1 MKSKSKTCRDCGG
14 TEFYTRDVSLMGD
27 AGKCLPVGIFSSRE
41 IHLRVCGGCGL
52 VDWFVKPSTLRKVKQ
67 KFTSE
72 S

>member
-1 MKSKSKTCRDCGG
+1 
-14 TEFYTRDVSLMGD
+14 MGD
-27 AGKCLPVGIFSSRE
+27 AGKFLPVGIFSSRE

-52 VDWFVKPSTLRKVKQ
+52 VDWFVKPSTLGKVKQ